1 MAIDILNIQPSVI
14 SRDLKGKYI
23 AIYGPE
29 KCGKTT
35 FAAQNP
41 KTLICAFEIGTN
53 FLSGIKA
60 QPIQK
65 WADFKLVLRQ
75 LQKSEAKEMYDCIA
89 IDTVAEAYSLC
100 EEYICAQN
108 QVQKIGDIP
117 YGAGYALTKREFE
130 KALRQ
135 ITMLGYG
142 IICIC
147 HSQVKN
153 ESVGEDTIIEKV
165 SPAMPARAA
174 DVVNRLVDV
183 IGYIDVQWDTR
194 DGQPVSRR
202 TLLTRST
209 PNIMA
214 GSRLRYLES
223 RIPFGY
229 NELVNAIGDAIE
241 REEKENGAIVVDSA
255 VRVKSEE
262 LNFDEIR
269 AEASQLWQE
278 LVSIDES
285 NAQRILKK
293 VEIIF
298 GRPIKLSEI
307 TEDQVD
313 LMNLALL
320 DMKEMY
326 NSIKK

>member
-1 MAIDILNIQPSVI
+1 M
-14 SRDLKGKYI
+14 
-23 AIYGPE
+23 
-29 KCGKTT
+29 
-35 FAAQNP
+35 
-41 KTLICAFEIGTN
+41 
-53 FLSGIKA
+53 
-60 QPIQK
+60 
-65 WADFKLVLRQ
+65 DFKLVLRQ
-75 LQKSEAKEMYDCIA
+75 LQKPEAKEIYDCIA

-100 EEYICAQN
+100 EEYICAQH

-117 YGAGYALTKREFE
+117 YGAGYAATKREFE
-130 KALRQ
+130 KTLRQ

-147 HSQVKN
+147 HSQIKN

-183 IGYIDVQWDTR
+183 IGYIDVKWEEK
-194 DGQPVSRR
+194 DGVPSSTR

-209 PNIMA
+209 PNVMA
-214 GSRLRYLES
+214 GSRLRYLEP

-229 NELVNAIGDAIE
+229 QELVNAISDAIE
-241 REEKENGAIVVDSA
+241 REEKETGALVVDS
-255 VRVKSEE
+255 VERRSTDD
-262 LNFDEIR
+262 LDFDTIR
-269 AEASQLWQE
+269 REASEIWTR
-278 LVSIDES
+278 LVNKDEA

-293 VEIIF
+293 VEMIF

-320 DMKEMY
+320 DMREMEA
-326 NSIKK
+326 SL

>member
-53 FLSGIKA
+53 FLSGVRA

-65 WADFKLVLRQ
+65 WADFKLVLKQ
-75 LQKSEAKEMYDCIA
+75 LQKPEAKEMYDCIA

-108 QVQKIGDIP
+108 RVQKISDIP
-117 YGAGYALTKREFE
+117 YGAGYAATKREFE
-130 KALRQ
+130 KVLRQ

-153 ESVGEDTIIEKV
+153 ESVGEDTVIEKI

-183 IGYIDVQWDTR
+183 IGYIDVEWDIR
-194 DGQPVSRR
+194 DGQPVSKR

-209 PNIMA
+209 PNVMA
-214 GSRLRYLES
+214 GSRLRYLEP

-241 REEKENGAIVVDSA
+241 REERENGAIVVDSA

-278 LVSIDES
+278 LVSIDEA